1 MEPFTLRKPTDK
13 EFEQICLLITEFE
26 LDNRDLKKEQFIV
39 AIHNSELVGFG
50 RLREHTDCLEICSLG
65 VATSFRRQ
73 GIGRAIVAKLIEKIP
88 KNIYLVSIIPDFFIP
103 FGFHKVEIF
112 PVSIQNKIEYCTSE
126 LVVPETYVAML
137 LSPQME
143 SLRMEN

>member
-13 EFEQICLLITEFE
+13 EFKQICLFITEFE

-50 RLREHTDCLEICSLG
+50 RLREHADCLEICSLG
-65 VATSFRRQ
+65 VVTSYRRQ
-73 GIGRAIVAKLIEKIP
+73 GIGRAIVAKLIEKIS

-103 FGFHKVEIF
+103 FGFQKVENF
-112 PVSIQNKIEYCTSE
+112 PISIRNKIEYCTSE
-126 LVVPETYVAML
+126 LVVPEAYVAML
-137 LSPQME
+137 LSPK
-143 SLRMEN
+143 